1 MGRHVVFV
9 DASVIVALILREP
22 GWPDLWRRLKAHHAP
37 LYFSPLVRFET
48 VQAFARKRIS
58 GSGRETVGPFD
69 QAQQIFDDFVHRLG
83 LQEIPISPEIGQAAL
98 AASTRYGKAVGHP
111 AGLNFGDCF
120 AYACAKTLAV
130 PLAYIGNDFS
140 LTDLA

>member
-1 MGRHVVFV
+1 MPP
-9 DASVIVALILREP
+9 SI
-22 GWPDLWRRLKAHHAP
+22 
-37 LYFSPLVRFET
+37 SPLWFVSR
-48 VQAFARKRIS
+48 QSRRSLAR
-58 GSGRETVGPFD
+58 GSAAQVGRLVGPFD